1 MLLRL
6 RNTARRGRSLVP
18 RTFRRIRSRI
28 RPRASTLC
36 LARSMLLACCLSG
49 LPPNDFVRVLDALAL
64 VGIGLAEAADLGRN
78 LSDFLLV
85 DAGDGDVTGLGVDG
99 DIDPFRNREADR
111 MRVAE
116 LEHDLAPFDL
126 GAIAD
131 ADDVELALEA
141 FAHALDVVRHER
153 AHQAVERA
161 GLSFFV
167 SPLELHDVVFHV
179 DRDAG
184 DDRRGQA
191 SLRSL
196 HETLL
201 PSWRT
206 STPFGSAISFL
217 PMRDIGLSL
226 PNLAEH
232 FAAHARLRGLIAG
245 EHALRGGDERQSEA
259 AENLGDLFLAAIDAL
274 SGTGDALDA
283 VDDRLAVSRVLQVDA
298 E

>member
-36 LARSMLLACCLSG
+36 LALSMLLACCLSG

-99 DIDPFRNREADR
+99 DVDPFRNREADR

-196 HETLL
+196 HDDVVAVLADFDAFRQRDFFLTDARHWTLL
-201 PSWRT
+201 TKPGRALRRPRPSSRPHCRRARPSRWRRSPIRGRRET
-206 STPFGSAISFL
+206 WG
-217 PMRDIGLSL
+217 SL
-226 PNLAEH
+226 PCRDRRA
-232 FAAHARLRGLIAG
+232 FRDGRRARCRG
-245 EHALRGGDERQSEA
+245 
-259 AENLGDLFLAAIDAL
+259 
-274 SGTGDALDA
+274 
-283 VDDRLAVSRVLQVDA
+283 
-298 E
+298 